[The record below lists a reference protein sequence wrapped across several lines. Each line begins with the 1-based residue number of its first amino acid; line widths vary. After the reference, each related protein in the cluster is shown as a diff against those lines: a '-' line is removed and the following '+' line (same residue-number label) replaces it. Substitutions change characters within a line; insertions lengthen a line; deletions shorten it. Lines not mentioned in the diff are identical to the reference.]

1 MEILS
6 FTVYP
11 TPVSKILNPSKQTTK
26 SFPDGLVVSDGGSN
40 SVLPS
45 LGGAGVGVLVLS
57 GNFAYTNNNDVV
69 KTYLRTIVNNT
80 VFDTTQSNEL
90 QFTYQNDGTNPLTN
104 IRIDQA
110 SFTKWY

>member
-1 MEILS
+1 VR
-6 FTVYP
+6 T
-11 TPVSKILNPSKQTTK
+11 
-26 SFPDGLVVSDGGSN
+26 
-40 SVLPS
+40 
-45 LGGAGVGVLVLS
+45 LGGAGVGVLVLN

-69 KTYLRTIVNNT
+69 KTYLRTIVNNS

-90 QFTYQNDGTNPLTN
+90 QFTYQNDGTNPLIN